1 MIASEVID
9 GFYVCDIIYHS
20 AMLDRLNKDKFVR
33 FHRHVVFE
41 FCLVN
46 VRIVEKYFTQ
56 LLMTL
61 QSHIH
66 LLRLVDWFRSGYK
79 LCKVVLLMS
88 CLMLDIR

>member
-1 MIASEVID
+1 LTASEVID

-20 AMLDRLNKDKFVR
+20 IMLNRLNKDKFVR

-46 VRIVEKYFTQ
+46 VRVVKKYFTQ

-61 QSHIH
+61 QSNIH
-66 LLRLVDWFRSGYK
+66 LLRLVDWFRSGNK

-88 CLMLDIR
+88 RLLLNIR